1 MRPNWLIISS
11 FALALAGCSGASHDV
26 QNVDGAWV
34 RLSAVRGN
42 PSAAYFQVN
51 GGPVA
56 DRLMSVSTPL
66 AIRAELHDMKMARG
80 MMTMDAIKD
89 GVAVPANGQVAF
101 ESGGKHVMLFDVSPK
116 VAAGSEMPLTLK
128 FASGA
133 TLETK
138 AKVVAA
144 GADEPGHHHH

>member
-1 MRPNWLIISS
+1 MRSIWLMVSLCS
-11 FALALAGCSGASHDV
+11 LALAGCGGASHDV
-26 QNVDGAWV
+26 QNVEGAWV
-34 RLSAVRGN
+34 RLSAVSGN
-42 PSAAYFQVN
+42 PSAAYFKVN

-66 AIRAELHDMKMARG
+66 AIRAELHSMKMEGG
-80 MMTMDAIKD
+80 MMKMDAIKD
-89 GVAVPANGQVAF
+89 GVAVPAKGEIAF

-116 VAAGSEMPLTLK
+116 VIAGGEMPLTLS

-133 TLETK
+133 MLETK

-144 GADEPGHHHH
+144 GADEPGHHNH

>member
-1 MRPNWLIISS
+1 MRANWLIVSLG
-11 FALALAGCSGASHDV
+11 ALALASCGGASHDV

-34 RLSAVRGN
+34 RLSAVKGN

-66 AIRAELHDMKMARG
+66 AIRAELHDMKMEGG
-80 MMTMDAIKD
+80 MMKMEPIKD
-89 GVAVPANGQVAF
+89 GVAVPAKGEIAF

-116 VAAGSEMPLTLK
+116 VAAGGEMPLTLS

-144 GADEPGHHHH
+144 GADEPGHHNH